1 MQMQEAKDALK
12 RYKEGTLEY
21 EKIEKNYKHW
31 NKKHTDRVH
40 LIAELKEK
48 MDSLYEKIEEF
59 KDKYFEEFRTIF
71 LSKTDKIKHEIL
83 ESLDFAAYRFDK
95 EIYKSAKQ
103 SKKIKEFFEDAQIK
117 GLLSSKTFVEYYTKN
132 LNKDIAS
139 TQNRKII
146 NYLKNYNNT
155 NKIQIALIGNNI
167 EELNKNKKIIQTIDS
182 SIFVSGY
189 IDYQLALEQF
199 KHKEFEVIII
209 DEYVNKTP
217 ASKIIKEFLE
227 NYQDKADNIK
237 FCVNLLNNK
246 NSQEY
251 HQAKELGVF
260 CFLDSF
266 MNNSKII
273 HTVKEVI

>member
-132 LNKDIAS
+132 LNKDIKSQMYKILDKKTSPYSLFFDNNVKNIAQFFLNNS
-139 TQNRKII
+139 IRKIKGFSFVRYYI
-146 NYLKNYNNT
+146 DAKQNYN
-155 NKIQIALIGNNI
+155 
-167 EELNKNKKIIQTIDS
+167 
-182 SIFVSGY
+182 
-189 IDYQLALEQF
+189 
-199 KHKEFEVIII
+199 
-209 DEYVNKTP
+209 
-217 ASKIIKEFLE
+217 IIKTINFWIWWMST
-227 NYQDKADNIK
+227 N
-237 FCVNLLNNK
+237 
-246 NSQEY
+246 
-251 HQAKELGVF
+251 
-260 CFLDSF
+260 
-266 MNNSKII
+266 
-273 HTVKEVI
+273 